1 MEIFVFL
8 IFHQFFVVKFGRFEE
23 CLLIPKLKL
32 SSEKLINEG
41 FRFEYGINEMYD
53 QMIEY
58 FESKGLIKAKES
70 WFWYNVTMKFMSVWV
85 FDLILIL

>member
-1 MEIFVFL
+1 MGNSIIFCL
-8 IFHQFFVVKFGRFEE
+8 ISFCFAKFGRFQEG
-23 CLLIPKLKL
+23 LSIPKLIL

-70 WFWYNVTMKFMSVWV
+70 
-85 FDLILIL
+85 